1 MTDKKLKVGNT
12 AYTELSIQIGVL
24 ESKVDKIL
32 QLLLEQQK
40 PYIVNNDF
48 VNVGEGFDLK
58 EFGRSIKMDSL
69 PESKLFQ
76 TTGIVDDE
84 TFREDFK

>member
-24 ESKVDKIL
+24 EAKVDKIL

-40 PYIVNNDF
+40 PYIVNSDF
-48 VNVGEGFDLK
+48 VDVSYN
-58 EFGRSIKMDSL
+58 
-69 PESKLFQ
+69 
-76 TTGIVDDE
+76 VDD
-84 TFREDFK
+84 DKLAAALKLMGGK

>member
-24 ESKVDKIL
+24 EAKVDKVL

-40 PYIVNNDF
+40 PYIINNDF
-48 VNVGEGFDLK
+48 VGIAPLEIKSLSSVLEETRANASELFRDLVTNEKFDR
-58 EFGRSIKMDSL
+58 EFK
-69 PESKLFQ
+69 
-76 TTGIVDDE
+76 
-84 TFREDFK
+84 

>member
-1 MTDKKLKVGNT
+1 MKKNEV
-12 AYTELSIQIGVL
+12 YTELSIQIGVL

-32 QLLLEQQK
+32 QLVLEQQK

-48 VNVGEGFDLK
+48 VGISDGFDPKRLYLHISN
-58 EFGRSIKMDSL
+58 RT
-69 PESKLFQ
+69 PYQ

-84 TFREDFK
+84 TFREEFK

>member
-1 MTDKKLKVGNT
+1 MKKNEV
-12 AYTELSIQIGVL
+12 YTELSIQIGVL

-32 QLLLEQQK
+32 QLLLEQEK

-48 VNVGEGFDLK
+48 VGINDGFDPKRAYLHISN
-58 EFGRSIKMDSL
+58 RT
-69 PESKLFQ
+69 PYQ

-84 TFREDFK
+84 TFREEFK

>member
-1 MTDKKLKVGNT
+1 MKKNED
-12 AYTELSIQIGVL
+12 YTELSIQIGVL

-40 PYIVNNDF
+40 PYIVNN
-48 VNVGEGFDLK
+48 VIEGVGEGFSLQD
-58 EFGRSIKMDSL
+58 FGRSIKMDSL
-69 PESKLFQ
+69 PENKLFQ

-84 TFREDFK
+84 TFR

>member
-1 MTDKKLKVGNT
+1 MKKNEV
-12 AYTELSIQIGVL
+12 YTELSIQIGVL
-24 ESKVDKIL
+24 EAKVDKIL

-48 VNVGEGFDLK
+48 VGVGEGFDIEKLK
-58 EFGRSIKMDSL
+58 HTL
-69 PESKLFQ
+69 SKSYPYQ

-84 TFREDFK
+84 TFTTEFK

>member
-32 QLLLEQQK
+32 QLLLGQQK
-40 PYIVNNDF
+40 PYIINNDF
-48 VNVGEGFDLK
+48 VDVGEGFDTERAYLHIT
-58 EFGRSIKMDSL
+58 GSNQ
-69 PESKLFQ
+69 FQ
-76 TTGIVDDE
+76 KTGIVDDE
-84 TFREDFK
+84 TFTTEFK

>member
-24 ESKVDKIL
+24 EAKVDKIL

-48 VNVGEGFDLK
+48 VSVGEGFDIEKLK
-58 EFGRSIKMDSL
+58 HAFGVPDN
-69 PESKLFQ
+69 
-76 TTGIVDDE
+76 E
-84 TFREDFK
+84 TFDECYK

>member
-1 MTDKKLKVGNT
+1 MKKNEV
-12 AYTELSIQIGVL
+12 YTELSIQIGVL

-48 VNVGEGFDLK
+48 VGIGDGFD
-58 EFGRSIKMDSL
+58 
-69 PESKLFQ
+69 PERVYLHISNRTPYQ

-84 TFREDFK
+84 TFREEFK

>member
-1 MTDKKLKVGNT
+1 MKKNEV
-12 AYTELSIQIGVL
+12 YTELSIQIGVL
-24 ESKVDKIL
+24 ESKVDKVL

-48 VNVGEGFDLK
+48 VGVGEGFDIEK
-58 EFGRSIKMDSL
+58 FKHSL
-69 PESKLFQ
+69 STSQLFQ

-84 TFREDFK
+84 TFTTEFK

>member
-24 ESKVDKIL
+24 EAKVDKIL
-32 QLLLEQQK
+32 QLVLEQQK

-48 VNVGEGFDLK
+48 VGIGDGFD
-58 EFGRSIKMDSL
+58 
-69 PESKLFQ
+69 PERVYLHISKSYPYQ

-84 TFREDFK
+84 TFTTEFK